1 MIGDSG
7 GLVDFPTGWT
17 MVRLSDIVSINPA
30 LTAHLDDD
38 LEVSFVPMKA
48 VEAMSGRVD
57 LSETRRAREVRK
69 GYTSFYSG
77 DVLWA
82 KITPCMENGKVAVIR
97 NLKNDVGFGSTE
109 FHVLRPFAR
118 GVTAEW
124 LFFFLTQQSVRQDAR
139 KHMTGSAGQLR
150 VPTAYLAD
158 LIVPLPPR
166 VEQRAIVVKIEALFS
181 ELDKGIE
188 QLQTIKQQL
197 KQYRQAVLK
206 AAFEGKLTA
215 AWRAERQAAGT
226 RLTADELLEQ
236 IKEERKERYQQQLCE
251 WEEAVADWEASEQR
265 VSGLKKP
272 RKPRRIKDVLAL
284 TGDELAGMPSL
295 PYGWAWAKI
304 GQLFDVYVGSTP
316 SRDRAEYWGGSIRW
330 VSSGEV
336 AFRDIY
342 DTQERITE
350 RGLASISARVHPPG
364 SVLMAMIG
372 EGKTRGQSAILRVAA
387 SHNQNT
393 AAIRVGETCYL
404 PEFLF
409 YFLQW
414 TYDQNRR
421 IGSGNNQK
429 ALSQARVQEL
439 IIPVCSPTEQRQV
452 VTLLETSLSLV
463 DDMERALCEGLERA
477 GTLRQSILRK
487 AFEGHLL
494 NDAELI
500 MARDAPEYEPADKLL
515 ERIRVEKGLGEQ
527 PSGSRRSR
535 RRSKP
540 ARLSGPRG
548 SAADA
553 RSEAE

>member
-17 MVRLSDIVSINPA
+17 MVRLSDIVSINPS

-226 RLTADELLEQ
+226 RLTADELLER
-236 IKEERKERYQQQLCE
+236 I
-251 WEEAVADWEASEQR
+251 
-265 VSGLKKP
+265 
-272 RKPRRIKDVLAL
+272 RR
-284 TGDELAGMPSL
+284 
-295 PYGWAWAKI
+295 
-304 GQLFDVYVGSTP
+304 
-316 SRDRAEYWGGSIRW
+316 
-330 VSSGEV
+330 
-336 AFRDIY
+336 
-342 DTQERITE
+342 E
-350 RGLASISARVHPPG
+350 RGLRDVPRFRPAQDGIPQEWAWVRLGALGDLAR
-364 SVLMAMIG
+364 
-372 EGKTRGQSAILRVAA
+372 GKSRHRPRNAPHLYGGPYPFIQTGDVKAA
-387 SHNQNT
+387 NRI
-393 AAIRVGETCYL
+393 IRSFT
-404 PEFLF
+404 
-409 YFLQW
+409 Q
-414 TYDQNRR
+414 TY
-421 IGSGNNQK
+421 S
-429 ALSQARVQEL
+429 E
-439 IIPVCSPTEQRQV
+439 
-452 VTLLETSLSLV
+452 
-463 DDMERALCEGLERA
+463 EGLEQSRMWPA
-477 GTLRQSILRK
+477 GTLCITIAANIAETAFLGFHGCFPDSIVGFT
-487 AFEGHLL
+487 ACEP
-494 NDAELI
+494 LI
-500 MARDAPEYEPADKLL
+500 HPEYVHFFFESAKY
-515 ERIRVEKGLGEQ
+515 RIAAYA
-527 PSGSRRSR
+527 PSTLPRLRRTSTCR
-535 RRSKP
+535 RLRT
-540 ARLSGPRG
+540 
-548 SAADA
+548 
-553 RSEAE
+553 